1 MYAIQLDA
9 VSCTPSDDGMMH
21 FSTGV
26 YITNVGITAV
36 DVLIAEG
43 STGAQISDAIRE
55 AIITL
60 ASQYGITLPPE
71 KVVTN
76 SYTTG

>member
-26 YITNVGITAV
+26 YISNVGVVAV
-36 DVLIAEG
+36 DVLIVEG
-43 STGAQISDAIRE
+43 STGQQVSDAIRN
-55 AIITL
+55 AIITM
-60 ASQYGITLPPE
+60 ASQYSITLPPE

>member
-9 VSCTPSDDGMMH
+9 VSCTSSDDGMMH

-26 YITNVGITAV
+26 YISNVGVTEI
-36 DVLIAEG
+36 DVSIVEG
-43 STGAQISDAIRE
+43 STGQQVSDAIRN
-55 AIITL
+55 AIITR